1 MTTTIYS
8 SKDQII
14 DLAIIPA
21 LGGYENDYN
30 LDAIFEQAYTW
41 NCETNAFDQVDEDE
55 FWVIVAA
62 NENN

>member
-1 MTTTIYS
+1 MNTTIYS

-21 LGGYENDYN
+21 LGGYEDDFD

-41 NCETNAFDQVDEDE
+41 NRETNAFDQVDDDE
-55 FWVIVAA
+55 FWAIVA
-62 NENN
+62 NSENN